1 MLLANKNSKKK
12 DVEKQVC
19 LKCLKEKTMKDGFYN
34 SYHSW
39 HSSGKMPYCKQC
51 LREVFDEGNVAT
63 IKEILRLVDKP
74 FNYILWNK
82 AKDDKKE
89 TLGAYLTIINLNNK
103 FDTYVDSLFEHEDK
117 QGIREEKDGGVSRGW
132 NPEDIEE
139 VEFTKDEMEYLVDF
153 WGQGYSKEEY
163 EYLQKEYERLIGSYE
178 SDSSYAMEMLF
189 QEASHVRFSIKKKR
203 EKNESVDKEL
213 KTLQDILGSANIK
226 PAQETGANST
236 EQATFGTLIKKFEND
251 KPVPEAEEEW
261 KDVDGIKKYVSV
273 WFLGHLCK
281 MLGVKNEYSKMYEDE
296 IEMYTVK
303 SPREDG
309 DD

>member
-1 MLLANKNSKKK
+1 LLANKNSKKK

>member
-1 MLLANKNSKKK
+1 MANKNSKKK